1 MGLGGFT
8 FDDTGSGNSES
19 VGFERGVGCS
29 PTDQGVLDV
38 QKGQAMRVFRISS
51 IMM

>member
-8 FDDTGSGNSES
+8 FDNTGTGNGNSVE
-19 VGFERGVGCS
+19 FERGVGCS

-38 QKGQAMRVFRISS
+38 QKGQAMRVSRMSS
-51 IMM
+51 ILM